1 MSECSWYSAFE
12 KRMNALGAP
21 VPGGFFDTYD
31 KALTTVGAL
40 VAAANLNPGISAA
53 AALSIAEVG
62 AGGVIVTLSA
72 IGAAGYAG
80 VAADSMMMMAAI
92 DNSICVTASKR
103 ATPQSVS
110 AFLRSNGIY
119 GTLLVEAEIMRN
131 PRIMALS

>member
-1 MSECSWYSAFE
+1 MSECSWYDAFE

-53 AALSIAEVG
+53 AALSVAEVG

-80 VAADSMMMMAAI
+80 LAAGSMMMAAI
-92 DNSICVTASKR
+92 DNSICITASKR

-119 GTLLVEAEIMRN
+119 DTLLVEAEIMRN

>member
-12 KRMNALGAP
+12 QRMNALGAP

-80 VAADSMMMMAAI
+80 VAAGSMMMAAI

-110 AFLRSNGIY
+110 AFLHSNGIY

>member
-1 MSECSWYSAFE
+1 MSECSWYVAFE
-12 KRMNALGAP
+12 KRMNVLGAP

-53 AALSIAEVG
+53 AALSVAEVG

-80 VAADSMMMMAAI
+80 VAAGSMMMAAI
-92 DNSICVTASKR
+92 DNSICITASKR

-119 GTLLVEAEIMRN
+119 ETLLVEAEIMRN

>member
-1 MSECSWYSAFE
+1 MSECSWYDAFE

-53 AALSIAEVG
+53 AALSVAEVG

-80 VAADSMMMMAAI
+80 LAAGSMMMAAI
-92 DNSICVTASKR
+92 DNSICITASKR

-110 AFLRSNGIY
+110 AFLRSNGDRKSN
-119 GTLLVEAEIMRN
+119 V
-131 PRIMALS
+131 